1 MSAAEIKKLNL
12 HNLGDAHAQAE
23 VVRHDT
29 ELLLAESLYAANSI
43 SLLMMVVIVLACLAQ
58 AIAFETDAYA
68 IMDTLAYIRPK
79 VYTLVIGQAF
89 GNAAMIV
96 ASGAKGCRFATPNSR
111 LMTAPPR
118 INRNFGTT
126 KNIMIRANELENN
139 TQVGA
144 CSVPAFAGALLF
156 LDSGYWALLT
166 ELHALHQSCFVQEE
180 ACTWRSGVQL

>member
-1 MSAAEIKKLNL
+1 MSA
-12 HNLGDAHAQAE
+12 HSSDH
-23 VVRHDT
+23 RPHPT
-29 ELLLAESLYAANSI
+29 SPHT
-43 SLLMMVVIVLACLAQ
+43 Q

-139 TQVGA
+139 TQVG
-144 CSVPAFAGALLF
+144 G
-156 LDSGYWALLT
+156 G
-166 ELHALHQSCFVQEE
+166 
-180 ACTWRSGVQL
+180 

>member
-1 MSAAEIKKLNL
+1 
-12 HNLGDAHAQAE
+12 
-23 VVRHDT
+23 
-29 ELLLAESLYAANSI
+29 
-43 SLLMMVVIVLACLAQ
+43 
-58 AIAFETDAYA
+58 
-68 IMDTLAYIRPK
+68 MDTLGYIRPK

-139 TQVGA
+139 TQVRRG
-144 CSVPAFAGALLF
+144 CSCYAVLKPASNADTCATSQICDDNSFTRTGVRQ
-156 LDSGYWALLT
+156 G
-166 ELHALHQSCFVQEE
+166 FVGIW
-180 ACTWRSGVQL
+180 ACTWGSIGGSRTRAGRGYG

>member
-1 MSAAEIKKLNL
+1 M
-12 HNLGDAHAQAE
+12 
-23 VVRHDT
+23 
-29 ELLLAESLYAANSI
+29 
-43 SLLMMVVIVLACLAQ
+43 Q

-139 TQVGA
+139 TQVLA
-144 CSVPAFAGALLF
+144 CHCNGTDRAAVSGSTEQRSVTCCC
-156 LDSGYWALLT
+156 D
-166 ELHALHQSCFVQEE
+166 HV
-180 ACTWRSGVQL
+180 V